1 MRGGDECFF
10 WMHRSYLQV
19 FGVPQIQGSIMP
31 PSLPSRAE
39 KCVSQVVE
47 WHDQQVS
54 SKILNITKMYQLID
68 ELTWL
73 HGKNTIM

>member
-1 MRGGDECFF
+1 MGGGDKCFF

-19 FGVPQIQGSIMP
+19 FGVTQIRVASCP
-31 PSLPSRAE
+31 PLPTL
-39 KCVSQVVE
+39 KNCVRQLVE

-73 HGKNTIM
+73 HGKNNVM

>member
-1 MRGGDECFF
+1 MFLFDASPVFASFSRSHKFRVASCPPPFPRGKSV
-10 WMHRSYLQV
+10 R
-19 FGVPQIQGSIMP
+19 
-31 PSLPSRAE
+31 R
-39 KCVSQVVE
+39 VVE

-73 HGKNTIM
+73 HGKNTVM